1 MASATTTS
9 ASADT
14 ARPLARV
21 LADRNFRLLSA
32 GTGASVLGDQFSLLA
47 MPWLALQL
55 SGDPAALGFALALQ
69 GIPRAVLL
77 VIGGAIT
84 DRFTPRRVMLTAN
97 VIRGCLTGLLAVAAL
112 TGAAQ
117 LWMVFVFSALVGVAA
132 GLAVP
137 AETSMV
143 PQLVRGDDLQAGN
156 SVIMGLTQLAGFVG
170 PAAAGILIGHFSS
183 SITGAGAAFAV
194 DAATFAAS
202 AATLALMTGLAPPA
216 RDTEAETVLAAT
228 LAGVRHLWH
237 DRVLRAMFA
246 ILLAVNLLLLGPLM
260 VGIPLLA
267 DKRLPEGA
275 AAFGMLMAALA
286 LGNLAGYAVA
296 AGLPRPDGHSMRLI
310 IVGLVA
316 AFGIGISAVGVLGST
331 WIDAVVLGLLGLGNG
346 FMAVIL
352 ITWMQSR
359 TPPTMIGRMMSLM
372 MLATTGLVPLS
383 AGLAGVVSRHSLT
396 TLFVAPGALVLT
408 LGLGLAF
415 LPALRLLGSE
425 LGAPAD
431 TVRLRTKGPRR
442 GPKVTLRG
450 RTSDVASQV

>member
-1 MASATTTS
+1 MRSAASTSPTTG
-9 ASADT
+9 T
-14 ARPLARV
+14 ARPLTRV
-21 LADRNFRLLSA
+21 LSDRNFRLLSA

-47 MPWLALQL
+47 TPWLVLQL
-55 SGDPAALGFALALQ
+55 SGDPAALGLALALQ

-77 VIGGAIT
+77 VIGGAMT
-84 DRFTPRRVMLTAN
+84 DRLSPRRVLLTAN
-97 VIRGCLTGLLAVAAL
+97 IVRGALTGLLAVAAL

-117 LWMVFVFSALVGVAA
+117 LWMVFVFSALFGVAA

-143 PQLVRGDDLQAGN
+143 PRLVRGDDLQAGN

-170 PAAAGILIGHFSS
+170 PAAAGILIGRFAS
-183 SITGAGAAFAV
+183 SIAGAAAAFAA
-194 DAATFAAS
+194 DAATFAVS
-202 AATLALMTGLAPPA
+202 AATLVLMTGLTPPA
-216 RDTEAETVLAAT
+216 PDTEAETILTAT
-228 LAGVRHLWH
+228 LAGVRHLGR
-237 DRVLRAMFA
+237 DQVLRAVFA
-246 ILLAVNLLLLGPLM
+246 ILLAVNLLLTGPLM

-267 DKRLPEGA
+267 HQRLPEGA
-275 AAFGMLMAALA
+275 TAFGVLMAAFA

-296 AGLPRPDGHSMRLI
+296 AGLPRPGGRSMRLI

-316 AFGIGISAVGVLGST
+316 AFGIGIGAVGVLDST

-359 TPPTMIGRMMSLM
+359 TPPAMIGRMMSLM

-396 TLFVAPGALVLT
+396 AVFVAPGALVLT
-408 LGLGLAF
+408 FGLGLAL

-425 LGAPAD
+425 LGAPTDPA
-431 TVRLRTKGPRR
+431 RS
-442 GPKVTLRG
+442 G
-450 RTSDVASQV
+450 RAAQGA